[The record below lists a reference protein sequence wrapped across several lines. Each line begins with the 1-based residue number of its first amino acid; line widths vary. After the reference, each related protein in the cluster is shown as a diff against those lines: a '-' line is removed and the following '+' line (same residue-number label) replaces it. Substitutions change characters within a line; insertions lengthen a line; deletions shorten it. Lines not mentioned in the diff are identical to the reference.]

1 MKFITRDT
9 DYALRALLFM
19 ATLSMRKDKK
29 IVTVDEIADGQGLPK
44 RFLRRILQRL
54 AKNKILSSYKGQD
67 GGFSFL
73 KNPSEIGFVDI
84 LEIFQGGIDFTNCQL
99 RGKDCLDIYDCPLRR
114 RLRDVNL
121 LVTDKLKE
129 ITIASLLMDTKYDKK
144 KNHKDRRG

>member
-9 DYALRALLFM
+9 DYALRALVFM
-19 ATLSMRKDKK
+19 AGLSANGGRK
-29 IVTVDEIADGQGLPK
+29 IITVDEIVDGQRLPK

-73 KNPSEIGFVDI
+73 KEPSEIGFVDI

-99 RGKDCLDIYDCPLRR
+99 RGKECRDIDDCPLRR

-121 LVTDKLKE
+121 LVADKLKE
-129 ITIASLLMDTKYDKK
+129 ITIASLLMDTKYGKK
-144 KNHKDRRG
+144 KNHKNRRG

>member
-9 DYALRALLFM
+9 DYALRALVFM
-19 ATLSMRKDKK
+19 ANVSVSEDKR

-54 AKNKILSSYKGQD
+54 AKNKVLTSYKGQD

-73 KNPSEIGFVDI
+73 KEPSEIGFVDI

-99 RGKDCLDIYDCPLRR
+99 RGKECLDIDECPLRT
-114 RLRDVNL
+114 RLRGVNQ
-121 LVTDKLKE
+121 
-129 ITIASLLMDTKYDKK
+129 I
-144 KNHKDRRG
+144 RRAH

>member
-19 ATLSMRKDKK
+19 AKLSMGEDKR
-29 IVTVDEIADGQGLPK
+29 IITVDEIADGEGLPE

-73 KNPSEIGFVDI
+73 KGPAEIGFVDI

-99 RGKDCLDIYDCPLRR
+99 RGKECLDIDDCPLRR
-114 RLRDVNL
+114 KLRDVNE
-121 LVTDKLKE
+121 VVADKLKE

-144 KNHKDRRG
+144 KNHKNRRG